1 MLFASRLVQ
10 AISETI
16 IWVVGITVIADV
28 VPIEHIGVAYTTVF
42 MASSAG
48 NSIGPMLSGLL
59 YELAGYWPAWSTA
72 FAIIGLDI
80 VFRLLM
86 IESPNS
92 QNAGKWRVQCLITTM
107 DTLAIGLCCMTQ
119 RSVLTGDI

>member
-1 MLFASRLVQ
+1 MQ

-72 FAIIGLDI
+72 FAIIGTDI

-92 QNAGKWRVQCLITTM
+92 QNAGEWRFF
-107 DTLAIGLCCMTQ
+107 DCCE
-119 RSVLTGDI
+119 SISEWIF

>member
-1 MLFASRLVQ
+1 LVQ

-28 VPIEHIGVAYTTVF
+28 VPIQHIGITYTTVF

-48 NSIGPMLSGLL
+48 NSVGPMLSGLL
-59 YELAGYWPAWSTA
+59 YQLAGYWPAWSSA
-72 FAIIGLDI
+72 FAIIGTDI

-92 QNAGKWRVQCLITTM
+92 QNSGERRAFDYYG
-107 DTLAIGLCCMTQ
+107 
-119 RSVLTGDI
+119 